1 MTQFLN
7 NIWQALSTENPVFI
21 EHFSIFLIPFE
32 NYIMMSLFLITLNIH
47 STRNQ
52 RISYVVCMTILSI
65 LTSNFLISP
74 LNVIINYVGIFIL
87 IKIIFKLDLLKAL
100 ISLLVSIFIFGLC
113 NILLQNPY
121 MTILHIS
128 PDVFITTPI
137 YRISYVLILYLFLFV
152 VCIFLTKLK
161 KIKFTLDLID
171 TLDKKTKTILLINLI
186 AGFLTLCIQLII
198 TAFYIEIVP
207 IIITVLSSLLLITFL
222 LLSIYSFSRIV
233 KLSITKRDLQNAE
246 DYNKSLEIMYDKVKG
261 FKHDFENIIYSLD
274 GYLDNNDLIGA
285 KKYFNE
291 VKKDCKITSNLSI
304 LNPRIVNNPCIYSL
318 LNNMYSKAS
327 KLGIDINIKFFLD
340 LSDLKINIY
349 EFSRILGVLLNN
361 AIDASSLCDEK
372 IIKIIFR
379 REENL
384 NKSVVVIENTYNNKD
399 IDLSEIFK
407 KGYSEKE
414 NHSGIG
420 LWEVKKYINNSPN
433 LNLITTK
440 NDKFFTQKLEIYDEI
455 TNLL

>member
-7 NIWQALSTENPVFI
+7 NIWQALITENADLVSLLVLPLFPL
-21 EHFSIFLIPFE
+21 ETYLL
-32 NYIMMSLFLITLNIH
+32 MKLFLIIFNIKSNWKQRLFYVLCNAFIGILN
-47 STRNQ
+47 SRFV
-52 RISYVVCMTILSI
+52 SLP
-65 LTSNFLISP
+65 F
-74 LNVIINYVGIFIL
+74 NVFINYISMFVL
-87 IKIIFKLDLLKAL
+87 IKVTFKLDLLKSL
-100 ISLLVSIFIFGLC
+100 ISLISSTFIFGLC
-113 NILLQNPY
+113 NVLVQNPY
-121 MTILHIS
+121 LSILNVS
-128 PDVFITTPI
+128 FDTFMNTPL
-137 YRISYVLILYLFLFV
+137 YRIIYLLTLYTLIAILCFS
-152 VCIFLTKLK
+152 LK
-161 KIKFTLDLID
+161 KFKKVKFTLDLID
-171 TLDKKTKTILLINLI
+171 TLDKKTKRILLLSII
-186 AGFLTLCIQLII
+186 VGFLTLCIQLII
-198 TAFYIEIVP
+198 TVFYIDIVP
-207 IIITVLSSLLLITFL
+207 IVITILGFLLLISFL
-222 LLSIYSFSRIV
+222 LLSIYSFSRMV

-384 NKSVVVIENTYNNKD
+384 NKSVVVIENTYSNKD